1 MLILSTSVAR
11 YALGSASLLLLI
23 LIFVQILGG
32 ASFPILKFRTSEP
45 QGYWAV
51 VGAHCAALLMLSSYL
66 RCGDDLGTAGRIL
79 IKARTDAVWE

>member
-32 ASFPILKFRTSEP
+32 ASFTIVKFRTSEP
-45 QGYWAV
+45 KNYWAI
-51 VGAHCAALLMLSSYL
+51 VGAYCAALL
-66 RCGDDLGTAGRIL
+66 TAV
-79 IKARTDAVWE
+79 AVFVMWR

>member
-1 MLILSTSVAR
+1 MVILSTSVAK

-32 ASFPILKFRTSEP
+32 ASFPIVKFRTSEP

-51 VGAHCAALLMLSSYL
+51 VGAYCAALLMVVVVFAMW
-66 RCGDDLGTAGRIL
+66 R
-79 IKARTDAVWE
+79 